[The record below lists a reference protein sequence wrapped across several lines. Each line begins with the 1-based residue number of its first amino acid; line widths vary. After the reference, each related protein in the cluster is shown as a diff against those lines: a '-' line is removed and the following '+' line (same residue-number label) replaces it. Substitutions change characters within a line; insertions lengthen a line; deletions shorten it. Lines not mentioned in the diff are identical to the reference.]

1 MVLSFVVVLNGG
13 AVVVIG
19 VVVAARDEGAASSK
33 QSGTAA
39 AIRVPGLVTK
49 EIVARRVRAMILIL
63 QEMIFFMMFGG
74 RAGWRGARQGCDDG
88 VIRLQDV
95 RDLTAIARHFRA
107 DVVRH
112 N

>member
-1 MVLSFVVVLNGG
+1 
-13 AVVVIG
+13 
-19 VVVAARDEGAASSK
+19 
-33 QSGTAA
+33 
-39 AIRVPGLVTK
+39 
-49 EIVARRVRAMILIL
+49 MILIL